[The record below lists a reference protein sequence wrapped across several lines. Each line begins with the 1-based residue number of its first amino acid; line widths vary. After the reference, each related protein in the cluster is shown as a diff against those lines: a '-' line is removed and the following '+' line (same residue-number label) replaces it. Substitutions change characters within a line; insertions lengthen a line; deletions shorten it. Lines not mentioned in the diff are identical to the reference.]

1 MAAGDGAAEQARLAA
16 ERVARLRQQL
26 EKAESDER
34 AWAAGA
40 VGEKLVAERTAEL
53 EHSGWFLLHDV
64 HWPGRPKAN
73 LDHVAVGPGGILVV
87 DAKNWTGDVD
97 LRSGE
102 LRQNGHPRT
111 SAASSALEQAAVLA
125 ALLEPRHRK
134 FVQAWLCMVGQPLLR
149 GRTQGGVRVEG
160 IDTFA
165 PAAAELPGVL
175 DPESVSVI
183 YAYLKE
189 RLGGSSSPV
198 LLTTATL
205 EKTSAAARSLANRR
219 GAAQSRRGQGGPAR
233 GSNRRTRKRPALL
246 WILIQ
251 LILLLTALVILLEV
265 TAKGSAPS
273 PTPPEPVPAAAF
285 AAPDP

>member
-40 VGEKLVAERTAEL
+40 AGEKIVAERMGEL
-53 EHSGWFLLHDV
+53 ERSGWLLLHDV

-73 LDHVAVGPGGILVV
+73 LDHVAVGPGGVLVI

-97 LRSGE
+97 LRSGG
-102 LRQNGHPRT
+102 LRQNGHPRI
-111 SAASSALEQAAVLA
+111 SAASSALEQAAALA
-125 ALLEPRHRK
+125 ARLEPRHRK

-149 GRTQGGVRVEG
+149 GRTPGGVRVEG

-165 PAAAELPGVL
+165 PAVAGLPDVL

-183 YAYLKE
+183 HAYLKE
-189 RLGGSSSPV
+189 RLGGNGSPM

-205 EKTSAAARSLANRR
+205 ERTSAAAQSLAHRRAAVRSGRGQRGPGRGSTRRNRR
-219 GAAQSRRGQGGPAR
+219 PS
-233 GSNRRTRKRPALL
+233 LL

-251 LILLLTALVILLEV
+251 LILLLMTIVILLEV
-265 TAKGSAPS
+265 TAKVSAPS
-273 PTPPEPVPAAAF
+273 QPLPEPAPAVASAV
-285 AAPDP
+285 PDP